1 MALNSTADLA
11 HPLAEPARPRGA
23 DPVTVSRWAAVSAR
37 QTSLVAAVLIVILVA
52 LVAPPLWFLIEG
64 SITVAPPSGRVAL
77 ATQWGLANFEAV
89 LSNRHFIETSV
100 NSLVFAAGSAVM
112 ALAFGWVNAWIVERT
127 NTPFKPLA
135 YLTAIISLG
144 TPYILYVSA
153 WLLFF
158 GKAGPVNS
166 LYRNLTGATDVLI
179 NIYSM
184 PGMVLVEGFLWSPLA
199 FLLVGATL
207 RNANP
212 ELEEAA
218 RVSGAGVFATIRRIT
233 MRLSLPAMMALSMLV
248 FIRAIEAFEVPALV
262 GLPGRISVLTTDIY
276 ANMVSRAP
284 PDLGGASALSVLM
297 LLLVLVLLYIYGR
310 LSRHAER
317 FATITGKGFR
327 PRPFDLGRLRYVAA
341 GVLVLNFV
349 LLLMVPMLML
359 VWVSL
364 LPFFQPVSAAAFKL
378 MTLNNY
384 RVVLASDHLDLML
397 NTFLVALS
405 TATIAVSITFLGA
418 WLAVRRA
425 PGGWLV
431 ERLTT
436 IPLVFPG
443 LILGVAVMQVFLHLP
458 IPLYGTL
465 GILIWAFVIAYLP
478 YGMRYSSSGMLQIHR
493 ELEEAAAVCGAAPL
507 TRLRRIVA
515 PLLAPA
521 LMAGWLFIFL
531 MAARVLSLAILL
543 AGPRSQTMAV
553 AMFDLWG
560 NGQGTE
566 LAALGLMWSMLMAMI
581 AVVFYM
587 LARRSAAGAIGRA

>member
-1 MALNSTADLA
+1 LTTSADLA
-11 HPLAEPARPRGA
+11 HVRDIAATDARTGRW
-23 DPVTVSRWAAVSAR
+23 SRLSAR
-37 QTSLVAAVLIVILVA
+37 QQAWLAGVLIVILCA
-52 LVAPPLWFLIEG
+52 LVLPPFLFLLQG
-64 SITVAPPSGRVAL
+64 SITIAGPTYDS
-77 ATQWGLANFEAV
+77 ATFGLGNFQAV
-89 LSNRHFIETSV
+89 LQGRHFLQTSV
-100 NSLVFAAGSAVM
+100 NSLVFAAASALI
-112 ALAFGWVNAWIVERT
+112 ALLIGWVTAWIVERT
-127 NTPFKPLA
+127 NAPLKGLA

-144 TPYILYVSA
+144 TPYILYVTA

-158 GKAGPVNS
+158 GKAGPINH
-166 LYRNLTGATDVLI
+166 LYRALIGATDPSEVLI

-218 RVSGAGVFATIRRIT
+218 RVHGAGVWDTIRRVT
-233 MRLSLPAMMALSMLV
+233 MRLSLPSILALSMLV

-276 ANMVSRAP
+276 SDMVARAP
-284 PDLGGASALSVLM
+284 PDIGGASALSVLM
-297 LLLVLVLLYIYGR
+297 LGLVLVLLYIYGR

-327 PRPFDLGRLRYVAA
+327 PRPFDLGRLRGVAA
-341 GVLVLNFV
+341 ALLVLNFV

-364 LPFFQPVSAAAFKL
+364 LPFFQPVSVAAFKL
-378 MTLNNY
+378 ISLSNY
-384 RVVLASDHLDLML
+384 RTVLDSGQLELLINTML
-397 NTFLVALS
+397 LAVA
-405 TATIAVSITFLGA
+405 TATIAVTLTFLSA

-431 ERLTT
+431 ERLAT

-443 LILGVAVMQVFLHLP
+443 LILGIAVMQVFLRIP

-465 GILIWAFVIAYLP
+465 GILIWAFVINYLP
-478 YGMRYSSSGMLQIHR
+478 YGMRYCSSGMLQIHR
-493 ELEEAAAVCGAAPL
+493 ELEEAAAICGASAL

-521 LMAGWLFIFL
+521 LVAGWLFIFL
-531 MAARVLSLAILL
+531 MSARALSLAILL

-566 LAALGLMWSMLMAMI
+566 LAALGLMWSMLMATI
-581 AVVFYM
+581 AVVFYVV
-587 LARRSAAGAIGRA
+587 ARRSAAGALGRA

>member
-1 MALNSTADLA
+1 VATTLNS
-11 HPLAEPARPRGA
+11 
-23 DPVTVSRWAAVSAR
+23 
-37 QTSLVAAVLIVILVA
+37 
-52 LVAPPLWFLIEG
+52 LW
-64 SITVAPPSGRVAL
+64 
-77 ATQWGLANFEAV
+77 
-89 LSNRHFIETSV
+89 
-100 NSLVFAAGSAVM
+100 FAAGSAAI
-112 ALAFGWVNAWIVERT
+112 ALVVGWIMAWIVERT
-127 NTPFKPLA
+127 NAPLKGLA
-135 YLTAIISLG
+135 YVTAIISLG

-153 WLLFF
+153 WLLVF
-158 GKAGPVNS
+158 GKAGPVNQ
-166 LYRNLTGATDVLI
+166 LYRTLSGASDVLI

-218 RVSGAGVFATIRRIT
+218 RVSGAGVWATIARIT
-233 MRLSLPAMMALSMLV
+233 MRLSLPAIMALSMLV

-276 ANMVSRAP
+276 TNMMARAP
-284 PDLGGASALSVLM
+284 PDLGGSSALSVLM
-297 LLLVLVLLYIYGR
+297 LLLVLVLLYVYGG

-341 GVLVLNFV
+341 GILAVDFV

-359 VWVSL
+359 AWISL
-364 LPFFQPVSAAAFKL
+364 LPFFAPVSAASFKL
-378 MTLNNY
+378 VSLANY
-384 RVVLASDHLDLML
+384 RTVLASDHVELMI
-397 NTFLVALS
+397 NTMLVAVA
-405 TATIAVSITFLGA
+405 TATIAVGLTFLAA

-431 ERLTT
+431 ERLAT

-443 LILGVAVMQVFLHLP
+443 LVLGVAVMQVFLRLP
-458 IPLYGTL
+458 IPLYGTI
-465 GILIWAFVIAYLP
+465 GILIWAFVINYLP

-493 ELEEAAAVCGAAPL
+493 ELEEAAAVCGASAL

-521 LMAGWLFIFL
+521 LVAGWLFIFL
-531 MAARVLSLAILL
+531 MATRVLSLAILL

-581 AVVFYM
+581 AVVFYV
-587 LARRSAAGAIGRA
+587 LARRSAAGALGRA

>member
-1 MALNSTADLA
+1 MAATD
-11 HPLAEPARPRGA
+11 ARTGRW
-23 DPVTVSRWAAVSAR
+23 SRLSAR
-37 QTSLVAAVLIVILVA
+37 QQVILATLLIVILCA
-52 LVAPPLWFLIEG
+52 LVVPPFLFLIQG
-64 SITVAPPSGRVAL
+64 SLTIAGPTHDAGEI
-77 ATQWGLANFEAV
+77 GLGNFEAV
-89 LSNRHFIETSV
+89 IRSRHFLSTSV
-100 NSLVFAAGSAVM
+100 NSLVFAAASAFV
-112 ALAFGWVNAWIVERT
+112 ALVIGWVTAWIVERT
-127 NTPFKPLA
+127 NAPLKGLA
-135 YLTAIISLG
+135 YLSAIISLG
-144 TPYILYVSA
+144 TPYILYVTA

-158 GKAGPVNS
+158 GKAGPVNH
-166 LYRNLTGATDVLI
+166 LYRTLTGSSDVLI

-184 PGMVLVEGFLWSPLA
+184 HGMVLVEGFLWSPLA

-218 RVSGAGVFATIRRIT
+218 RVHGAGVWDTIRRVT
-233 MRLSLPAMMALSMLV
+233 MRLSLPSILALSMLV

-276 ANMVSRAP
+276 SNMVARAP
-284 PDLGGASALSVLM
+284 PDIGGASALSVLM
-297 LLLVLVLLYIYGR
+297 LALVLVLLYIYGR

-327 PRPFDLGRLRYVAA
+327 PRPFDLGRLRPVA
-341 GVLVLNFV
+341 GTLLVLNFV

-378 MTLNNY
+378 ISLNNY
-384 RVVLASDHLDLML
+384 RTVLDSGHVELLI
-397 NTFLVALS
+397 NTLLVAVA
-405 TATIAVSITFLGA
+405 TATIAVTLTFLGA
-418 WLAVRRA
+418 WLAVRRG
-425 PGGWLV
+425 PGGWIID
-431 ERLTT
+431 RLAT

-443 LILGVAVMQVFLHLP
+443 LILGIAVMQVFLRIP

-465 GILIWAFVIAYLP
+465 GILIWAFVINYLP
-478 YGMRYSSSGMLQIHR
+478 YGMRYCSSGMLQIHR
-493 ELEEAAAVCGAAPL
+493 ELEEAAAICGASPL

-521 LMAGWLFIFL
+521 LVAGWLFIFL
-531 MAARVLSLAILL
+531 MSTRVLSLAILL

-553 AMFDLWG
+553 AMFDLWA

-581 AVVFYM
+581 AVVFY
-587 LARRSAAGAIGRA
+587 LVARRSAAGALGRA

>member
-1 MALNSTADLA
+1 MNSS
-11 HPLAEPARPRGA
+11 AEP
-23 DPVTVSRWAAVSAR
+23 VSWSRASAR
-37 QTSLVAAVLIVILVA
+37 QTSWIAGLLIVVLGA
-52 LVAPPLWFLIEG
+52 LVVPPLIFLLHG
-64 SITVAPPSGRVAL
+64 SVIIAGPANE
-77 ATQWGLANFEAV
+77 ATRWGLENFQNV
-89 LSNRHFIETSV
+89 LGGRRFVATTL
-100 NSLVFAAGSAVM
+100 NSLSFAAGSAVI
-112 ALAFGWVNAWIVERT
+112 ALVVGWIMAWIVERT
-127 NTPFKPLA
+127 NAPLKGLA
-135 YLTAIISLG
+135 YVTAIISLG

-153 WLLFF
+153 WLLVF
-158 GKAGPVNS
+158 GKAGPVNQ
-166 LYRNLTGATDVLI
+166 LYRTLSGSTDVLI

-218 RVSGAGVFATIRRIT
+218 RVSGAGVWATIRRVT
-233 MRLSLPAMMALSMLV
+233 MRLSLPAIMALAMLV

-276 ANMVSRAP
+276 TNMMARAP
-284 PDLGGASALSVLM
+284 PDLGGSSALSVLM
-297 LLLVLVLLYIYGR
+297 LCLVLVLLYAYGK

-327 PRPFDLGRLRYVAA
+327 PRPFDLGRLRWVAA
-341 GVLVLNFV
+341 AILVVDFV
-349 LLLMVPMLML
+349 LLLVVPMAML
-359 VWVSL
+359 GWISL
-364 LPFFQPVSAAAFKL
+364 LPFFAPVSAASFKL
-378 MTLNNY
+378 ISLNNY
-384 RVVLASDHLDLML
+384 RTVLASDHVELML
-397 NTFLVALS
+397 NTMLVAVA
-405 TATIAVSITFLGA
+405 TATGAVALTFFAA

-431 ERLTT
+431 ERLAT

-443 LILGVAVMQVFLHLP
+443 LVLGIAVMQVFLRLP
-458 IPLYGTL
+458 IPLYGTI
-465 GILIWAFVIAYLP
+465 GILIWAFVINYLP

-493 ELEEAAAVCGAAPL
+493 ELEEAAAVCGASAL

-521 LMAGWLFIFL
+521 LVAGWLFIFL
-531 MAARVLSLAILL
+531 MATRVLSLAILL

-581 AVVFYM
+581 AVVFYV
-587 LARRSAAGAIGRA
+587 LARRSAAGAMGRA

>member
-1 MALNSTADLA
+1 M
-11 HPLAEPARPRGA
+11 
-23 DPVTVSRWAAVSAR
+23 
-37 QTSLVAAVLIVILVA
+37 
-52 LVAPPLWFLIEG
+52 
-64 SITVAPPSGRVAL
+64 
-77 ATQWGLANFEAV
+77 
-89 LSNRHFIETSV
+89 
-100 NSLVFAAGSAVM
+100 
-112 ALAFGWVNAWIVERT
+112 
-127 NTPFKPLA
+127 
-135 YLTAIISLG
+135 
-144 TPYILYVSA
+144 
-153 WLLFF
+153 F
-158 GKAGPVNS
+158 GKAGPVNQ
-166 LYRNLTGATDVLI
+166 LYRSLTGSTDVLV

-184 PGMVLVEGFLWSPLA
+184 PGMIVVEGFLWSPLA

-218 RVSGAGVFATIRRIT
+218 RVSGAGVWSTIRRVT
-233 MRLSLPAMMALSMLV
+233 MRLSLPAIMALAMLI

-276 ANMVSRAP
+276 TDMMARAP
-284 PDLGGASALSVLM
+284 PDLGGSSALSVVM
-297 LLLVLVLLYIYGR
+297 LLLVLGLLYAYGR

-327 PRPFDLGRLRYVAA
+327 PRPFDLGRLRYLAA
-341 GVLVLNFV
+341 AILLVDFV

-359 VWVSL
+359 GWISL
-364 LPFFQPVSAAAFKL
+364 LPFFAPVSAASLKL
-378 MTLNNY
+378 VGLGNY
-384 RVVLASDHLDLML
+384 RTVLASDHLELMI
-397 NTFLVALS
+397 NTLLVAVA
-405 TATIAVSITFLGA
+405 TATFAVTLTFFAG

-425 PGGWLV
+425 PGGWLI
-431 ERLTT
+431 ERLAT

-443 LILGVAVMQVFLHLP
+443 LVLGVAVMQVFLRLP
-458 IPLYGTL
+458 IPLYGTI
-465 GILIWAFVIAYLP
+465 GILIWAFVISYLP
-478 YGMRYSSSGMLQIHR
+478 YGMRYCASGMVQIHR
-493 ELEEAAAVCGAAPL
+493 ELEEAAAVCGAPAL

-521 LMAGWLFIFL
+521 LVAGWLFIFL

-581 AVVFYM
+581 AVVFYF
-587 LARRSAAGAIGRA
+587 LARRSAAGALGRA

>member
-1 MALNSTADLA
+1 MTFS
-11 HPLAEPARPRGA
+11 AEPASGA
-23 DPVTVSRWAAVSAR
+23 SSAR
-37 QTSLVAAVLIVILVA
+37 QTAWIAGLLIVVLAA
-52 LVAPPLWFLIEG
+52 LVVPPLVFLVQG
-64 SITVAPPSGRVAL
+64 SLTIAGAPGEAARWGLENFQNVLGGRRFL
-77 ATQWGLANFEAV
+77 ATTLNT
-89 LSNRHFIETSV
+89 LS
-100 NSLVFAAGSAVM
+100 FAAGSAAI
-112 ALAFGWVNAWIVERT
+112 ALLVGWIMAWIVERT
-127 NTPFKPLA
+127 NAPLKGLA
-135 YLTAIISLG
+135 YVTAIISLG

-153 WLLFF
+153 WLLVF
-158 GKAGPVNS
+158 GKAGPVNQ
-166 LYRNLTGATDVLI
+166 LYRTLSGSTDVLI

-218 RVSGAGVFATIRRIT
+218 RVSGAGVWATIRRVT
-233 MRLSLPAMMALSMLV
+233 MRLSLPAIMALAMLV

-276 ANMVSRAP
+276 TNMMARAP
-284 PDLGGASALSVLM
+284 PDLGGSSALSVLM
-297 LLLVLVLLYIYGR
+297 LVLVLGLLYAYGK

-341 GVLVLNFV
+341 AILVVDFV
-349 LLLMVPMLML
+349 LLLVVPMAML
-359 VWVSL
+359 GWISL
-364 LPFFQPVSAAAFKL
+364 LPFFAPVSAASLKL
-378 MTLNNY
+378 ISLNNY
-384 RVVLASDHLDLML
+384 RTVLASDHIELMT
-397 NTFLVALS
+397 NTMLVAVA
-405 TATIAVSITFLGA
+405 TATFAVALTFFAA

-431 ERLTT
+431 ERMAT

-443 LILGVAVMQVFLHLP
+443 LVLGVAVMQVFLRLP
-458 IPLYGTL
+458 IPLYGTI
-465 GILIWAFVIAYLP
+465 GILIWAFVINYLP

-493 ELEEAAAVCGAAPL
+493 ELEEAAAVCGASAL

-521 LMAGWLFIFL
+521 LVAGWLFIFL
-531 MAARVLSLAILL
+531 MATRVLSLAILL

-581 AVVFYM
+581 AVVFYV
-587 LARRSAAGAIGRA
+587 LARRSAGGAMGRA

>member
-1 MALNSTADLA
+1 MTSS
-11 HPLAEPARPRGA
+11 AEP
-23 DPVTVSRWAAVSAR
+23 VSGSRSSAR
-37 QTSLVAAVLIVILVA
+37 QTGWIAVLLIVVLAALVVPPLIFLLQGSLLVAG
-52 LVAPPLWFLIEG
+52 APTE
-64 SITVAPPSGRVAL
+64 AAR
-77 ATQWGLANFEAV
+77 WGLENFQSV
-89 LSNRHFIETSV
+89 LGGRRFVATTLNT
-100 NSLVFAAGSAVM
+100 LWFAAGSAAI
-112 ALAFGWVNAWIVERT
+112 ALVVGWIMAWIVERT
-127 NTPFKPLA
+127 NAPLKGLA

-153 WLLFF
+153 WLLVF
-158 GKAGPVNS
+158 GKAGPVNQ
-166 LYRNLTGATDVLI
+166 LYRNLSGSTGVLI
-179 NIYSM
+179 DIYSL
-184 PGMVLVEGFLWSPLA
+184 PGMIVVEGFLWSPLA

-218 RVSGAGVFATIRRIT
+218 RVHGAGVLATIRRVT
-233 MRLSLPAMMALSMLV
+233 MRLSLPAIMALSMLV

-276 ANMVSRAP
+276 TNMMAKAP
-284 PDLGGASALSVLM
+284 PDLGGSSALSVLM
-297 LLLVLVLLYIYGR
+297 LLLVLVLLYVYAR

-327 PRPFDLGRLRYVAA
+327 PRPFDLGRLRFLAA
-341 GVLVLNFV
+341 AILVVDFA
-349 LLLMVPMLML
+349 LLLLVPMLML
-359 VWVSL
+359 GWISL
-364 LPFFQPVSAAAFKL
+364 LPFFAPVSAASFKL
-378 MTLNNY
+378 ISLNNY
-384 RVVLASDHLDLML
+384 RTVLASDHLDLMINTML
-397 NTFLVALS
+397 VAVATATAAVALTFLA
-405 TATIAVSITFLGA
+405 A

-443 LILGVAVMQVFLHLP
+443 LVLGVAVMQVFLHLP
-458 IPLYGTL
+458 IPLYGTI
-465 GILIWAFVIAYLP
+465 GILIWAFVISYLP

-493 ELEEAAAVCGAAPL
+493 ELEEAAAICGASPL

-521 LMAGWLFIFL
+521 LVAGWLFIFL

-566 LAALGLMWSMLMAMI
+566 LAALGLLWSMLMAMI
-581 AVVFYM
+581 AVVFYA
-587 LARRSAAGAIGRA
+587 LARRSAAGALGRA